1 MNHAGTYSATLHYLK
16 AMQKA
21 GTADVDAVVKEMRAM
36 PVEDQTA
43 KGSLRVDGRLMRD
56 FYLWQIKTPAESK
69 GEWDIFKLVRTIPAD
84 DAALPLAES
93 ECPLLKK

>member
-1 MNHAGTYSATLHYLK
+1 
-16 AMQKA
+16 
-21 GTADVDAVVKEMRAM
+21 
-36 PVEDQTA
+36 
-43 KGSLRVDGRLMRD
+43 MRD